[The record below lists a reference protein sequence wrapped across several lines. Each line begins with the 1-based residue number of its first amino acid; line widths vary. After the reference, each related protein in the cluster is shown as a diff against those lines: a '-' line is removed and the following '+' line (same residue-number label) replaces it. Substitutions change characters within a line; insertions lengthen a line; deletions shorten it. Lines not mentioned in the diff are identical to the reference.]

1 MVLLMERL
9 KNLRKSRSY
18 QNDRIIYGTS
28 SAQNNKNSKKLN
40 QSNLTSTHHTRQRA
54 TSELKDETQPV
65 AIKSDIRLSSKDHNR
80 LKPIIIV
87 SEPPNSPRCSALS
100 DQLMSQKLE
109 SLEDRLL
116 EKAARSRGVQKITS
130 AMRVSVDDVS
140 VCKDLVR
147 ETSRSPIP
155 KKVRF
160 CATAPSTPA
169 SSSPNQGSFWTM
181 TTSGTEIGRFTTPPV
196 SASEGNYLDRKIFGR
211 REGNSHD
218 MIGCDGIHSGLNS
231 DIDGKDSLGP
241 IITTIYPTH
250 SRYAY
255 DRSPIVVDR
264 VFNKSLNLPPRGD
277 SSYYCDEIYE
287 EGTKGLNP
295 LNDELSNFRCSCAGS
310 QLGGVFESEPSRE
323 FTVGFLTNPNS
334 KILRENSFSEST
346 ETDYQ
351 SIEGIDCTLRQ
362 EDDERQKM
370 NRDWE
375 PMSCNT
381 TGTSD
386 VLSSALSRL
395 AVETM
400 NSQDFNHHLPSCFYS
415 EQDRNLSNIKL
426 EEHNKFIT
434 DPSYLNYN
442 STYGDNLNYQYSSS
456 SSCSSSSTSSICSM
470 SKTCFTTPSIS
481 EPLYDRMS
489 CNIGESYNFSVN
501 RFDQSFVTCDILDGF

>member
-80 LKPIIIV
+80 LKPIII
-87 SEPPNSPRCSALS
+87 PLA
-100 DQLMSQKLE
+100 
-109 SLEDRLL
+109 LEDRLL

-181 TTSGTEIGRFTTPPV
+181 TTSGTEIGR
-196 SASEGNYLDRKIFGR
+196 
-211 REGNSHD
+211 HD
-218 MIGCDGIHSGLNS
+218 MSGCDGIHSGLNS

-295 LNDELSNFRCSCAGS
+295 SNDELSNFRCSCAGS

-370 NRDWE
+370 KRDWE